1 MKKFLIILLLI
12 SPIHNS
18 QALSITDIV
27 DWAKPLMPWYEQQP
41 ELTFELIDMK
51 GNVFTEKNTEGKYLV
66 VNFWATWCTP
76 CLKEIPAFVKFYKE
90 NSEYVEILGLDFE
103 PVNIEVINDFI
114 ERFNINYPIV
124 LYDHR
129 NDSEYS
135 NFGEI
140 LGMPTT
146 QIFSPEGELLQTFMG
161 EVTIEDLNKFI
172 KPIT

>member
-27 DWAKPLMPWYEQQP
+27 DWAKHLMPWYEQQS
-41 ELTFELIDMK
+41 ELTFELIDIK

-90 NSEYVEILGLDFE
+90 NSDHVEILGLDFE
-103 PVNIEVINDFI
+103 PVNIEIINEFI

-146 QIFSPEGELLQTFMG
+146 QIYSPEGELLQTFMG

-172 KPIT
+172 IPIS

>member
-41 ELTFELIDMK
+41 ELTFELIDIK

>member
-1 MKKFLIILLLI
+1 M
-12 SPIHNS
+12 
-18 QALSITDIV
+18 
-27 DWAKPLMPWYEQQP
+27 
-41 ELTFELIDMK
+41 IDMK
-51 GNVFTEKNTEGKYLV
+51 GNVFTEKNTEEKYLV

-103 PVNIEVINDFI
+103 PVNIEVINEFI
-114 ERFNINYPIV
+114 ARFNINYPIV

-129 NDSEYS
+129 NDLEYS

-146 QIFSPEGELLQTFMG
+146 QIYSPEGELLQTFMG

>member
-103 PVNIEVINDFI
+103 PVNIEIINEFI

>member
-12 SPIHNS
+12 SPIHTS

-103 PVNIEVINDFI
+103 PVNIEIINEFI

-146 QIFSPEGELLQTFMG
+146 QIYSPEGELLQTFMG

-172 KPIT
+172 IPIS